1 MTPTLSI
8 SIVNTNN
15 RVLLEQCLHSLFDS
29 DHGVDFEVILVD
41 NVSTDGSAD
50 MVMQKFP
57 QVQLIRNTN
66 RMGFAANHNQAIR
79 ASRGK
84 FILVLNEDTI
94 VKAGALKSM
103 CDYQEQ
109 NPRVGAVGPRLENP
123 DGTLQPSCYKFPT
136 PLRCIAENL
145 MLVAAFPG
153 SRLFGDYRAWPHD
166 QLRDVEFVSGAAI
179 QVRREVIETTGLL
192 DDGFFIY
199 SEETDWC
206 YRMHKDK
213 WRVVFVPGGTIVHF
227 GGQSSVAIKDRQF
240 CEFNRSG
247 ARYFRKHFG
256 IVGSIVLRTSMVT
269 GALLRIPIF
278 SAVYLIKRSPSA
290 KEKAAIWMRLL
301 KLWAGFG
308 PYEGI
313 AELAKAANAKAA
325 SGVAPTS
332 GASTPSGASSPSGK
346 NIAAA

>member
-15 RVLLEQCLHSLFDS
+15 RVLLEQCLHSLFDQ

-41 NVSTDGSAD
+41 NVSTDGSAE
-50 MVMQKFP
+50 MVGEKFP
-57 QVQLIRNTN
+57 QVQLIRNTG

-94 VKAGALKSM
+94 VRPGALKSM
-103 CDYQEQ
+103 CDIQAN
-109 NPRVGAVGPRLENP
+109 NPRIGAVGPRLENP
-123 DGTLQPSCYKFPT
+123 DGTLQPSCYKFPN

-145 MLVAAFPG
+145 MLVAAFPN
-153 SRLFGDYRAWPHD
+153 SKLFGDYRSWPHD
-166 QLRDVEFVSGAAI
+166 SVRDVEFVSGAAI

-256 IVGSIVLRTSMVT
+256 IVGSIVLRTSMIV

-278 SAVYLIKRSPSA
+278 TAVYLIKRSPSA
-290 KEKAAIWMRLL
+290 KEKASLWVRLL

-313 AELAKAANAKAA
+313 AELARASNAAKSPIIATLPSA
-325 SGVAPTS
+325 GAPAT
-332 GASTPSGASSPSGK
+332 
-346 NIAAA
+346 AAAKKSAVA

>member
-15 RVLLEQCLHSLFDS
+15 RVLLEQCLHSLFDQ

-50 MVMQKFP
+50 MVVDKFP
-57 QVQLIRNTN
+57 RVQLIRNTG
-66 RMGFAANHNQAIR
+66 RLGFAANHNQAIR
-79 ASRGK
+79 VSRGK

-94 VKAGALKSM
+94 VRPGALKSM
-103 CDYQEQ
+103 CDIQAQ
-109 NPRVGAVGPRLENP
+109 NPRIGAVGPRLENP

-145 MLVAAFPG
+145 MLVAAFPN
-153 SRLFGDYRAWPHD
+153 SKLFGDYRSWPHD
-166 QLRDVEFVSGAAI
+166 SVRDVEFVSGAAI

-256 IVGSIVLRTSMVT
+256 LVGSIVLRTSMIV

-278 SAVYLIKRSPSA
+278 SVVYLIKRSPSA
-290 KEKAAIWMRLL
+290 KEKVTLWMRLL

-313 AELAKAANAKAA
+313 AELAKAAAPPGAAPPAA
-325 SGVAPTS
+325 SLPAAP
-332 GASTPSGASSPSGK
+332 ASPAGGNNS
-346 NIAAA
+346 AAA